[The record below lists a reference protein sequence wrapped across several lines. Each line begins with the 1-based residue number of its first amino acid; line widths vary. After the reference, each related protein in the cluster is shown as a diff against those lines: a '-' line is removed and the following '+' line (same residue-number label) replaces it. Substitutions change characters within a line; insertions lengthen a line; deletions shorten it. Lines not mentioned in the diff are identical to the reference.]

1 MKMILEEL
9 FEIQNRISRFVP
21 LEFRRYLKLPAGKR
35 LLALTGSRGTGKTT
49 LLLQYYLDNFGS
61 TGECLYFSVDNPLV
75 SRSSIY
81 EIGKEYFTYY
91 GNTLLIDEV
100 HKQKSWAIDVKALYD
115 SFPNKQIIISG
126 SSRLGII
133 NQKGDLSRRA
143 EIYNLKG
150 LSFREFLEYHYGYK
164 LEAFTLEEILTDH
177 TEISTEVNRKVSELK
192 KYFQEYLHYGFYPF
206 YERNNET
213 QYQQALLNIIDKIIY
228 EDVPGL
234 VDIKSSS
241 SLEFKK
247 LIAYLAMSKIPTVQ
261 VSSMCNELDITKET
275 LYKYLDLLDR
285 SEVINIV
292 RERKASVRSIKR
304 ARLLFLNPNL
314 YYTVSG
320 ELWKHST
327 ELGNIREA
335 FFVSQINQGLYSS
348 QTADY
353 EIDFLGKRIYIE
365 IGGKNKSRSQIKDVD
380 AGYLFKDNIVQGY
393 ENVIPLYLV
402 GFLY

>member
-1 MKMILEEL
+1 MKMILQEL
-9 FEIQNRISRFVP
+9 FEIQNRISGFVP
-21 LEFRRYLKLPAGKR
+21 LEFRRYLKLPGGKR

-49 LLLQYYLDNFGS
+49 LVMQYYLDNFSS
-61 TGECLYFSVDNPLV
+61 TEECLYFSVDNPLV

-91 GNTLLIDEV
+91 GNALLIDEV

-115 SFPNKQIIISG
+115 SFPDKQVIISG

-164 LEAFTLEEILTDH
+164 LEAYTLEEILTDH
-177 TEISTEVNRKVSELK
+177 TGISTQISRKVTELK

-206 YERNNET
+206 YERNNEM

-261 VSSMCNELDITKET
+261 VSSLCNELDITKET

-292 RERKASVRSIKR
+292 RERKASIRSIKKS
-304 ARLLFLNPNL
+304 RLLFLNPNL
-314 YYTVSG
+314 YYAVSS
-320 ELWKHST
+320 ELWRHST

-348 QTADY
+348 QTSDY
-353 EIDFLGKRIYIE
+353 EIDLKGKRIHIE

-380 AGYLFKDNIVQGY
+380 AGYLFKDDIVQGY
-393 ENVIPLYLV
+393 ENVIPLYLA